1 MKLSNEYPASKK
13 LLIILIIVL
22 ISTLFATNIFADNL
36 KLIKEKSLN
45 VKQGETLFIDASG
58 ADIKVDSWN
67 KDEVYV
73 KIFGNRKAE
82 DKMKFSIE
90 KTSDGVEVTA
100 KKEGSWFFNWGGG
113 YSVRIEVMVPENFNN
128 QIETSGGDIL
138 VQNVNGKFRL
148 ETSGGDVDLKNTNGD
163 LKINTSGGD
172 ITLNKHTG
180 NSNVSTSG
188 GDITTKELKGDL
200 FASTSGG
207 DINIEVNDGKV
218 SAKTSGGD
226 IEIKYYGNNKGL
238 YASTSGGDIK
248 IFAPASLKA
257 NIDLETSGGSIDCN
271 FNNYKASKVS
281 RGRLKGEF
289 NGGGES
295 FVCKTTG
302 GDITIYDK

>member
-1 MKLSNEYPASKK
+1 MKLSYEYPASKK
-13 LLIILIIVL
+13 LLIILLIVL

-58 ADIKVDSWN
+58 ADIKIDSCN

-82 DKMKFSIE
+82 DKMKFKIE
-90 KTSDGVEVTA
+90 KTSDGVEVVA

-113 YSVRIEVMVPENFNN
+113 YSVRIEVMVPANFNN
-128 QIETSGGDIL
+128 KIETSGGDIL
-138 VQNVNGKFRL
+138 VQNVNGKLRL
-148 ETSGGDVDLKNTNGD
+148 ETSGGDVDLKNTNGE

-188 GDITTKELKGDL
+188 GDISSRELKGDL
-200 FASTSGG
+200 YASTSGG

-226 IEIKYYGNNKGL
+226 IEIKYYGDN
-238 YASTSGGDIK
+238 
-248 IFAPASLKA
+248 
-257 NIDLETSGGSIDCN
+257 
-271 FNNYKASKVS
+271 
-281 RGRLKGEF
+281 
-289 NGGGES
+289 
-295 FVCKTTG
+295 
-302 GDITIYDK
+302 